1 MDVVDLDG
9 EIGAEIGAAVMLMQI
24 DDCSLII
31 KEVAHNIATV
41 QRTL

>member
-9 EIGAEIGAAVMLMQI
+9 VGVEIGAAVMQSI

-31 KEVAHNIATV
+31 KEVAHNIAMV
-41 QRTL
+41 QRIL